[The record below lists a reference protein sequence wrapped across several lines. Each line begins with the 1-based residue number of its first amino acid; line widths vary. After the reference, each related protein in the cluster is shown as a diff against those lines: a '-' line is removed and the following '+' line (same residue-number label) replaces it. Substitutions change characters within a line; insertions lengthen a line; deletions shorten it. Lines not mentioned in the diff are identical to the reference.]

1 MKTPDLKPCPF
12 CGGKAQIVFDSTDG
26 TWFIR
31 CEDCYA
37 KSEGWGNGNAS
48 PEDLFFAIEE
58 AVEAAVHA
66 WNRRVTD
73 ENA

>member
-1 MKTPDLKPCPF
+1 MPELKPCPF
-12 CGGKAQIVFDSTDG
+12 CGGKAQIVFDGKDA

-37 KSEGWGNGNAS
+37 KSEGWSNGNAS

-58 AVEAAVHA
+58 AVEAAVNA

-73 ENA
+73 ENT